1 MEIRANV
8 VKCWEEEHIERVIS
22 SSIRV
27 KDGVNKGCASEQS
40 SVWSV
45 TIATSV
51 LVGWNKYSFIKQQF
65 DSFCVQHIQILFN
78 SGNLTN
84 FC

>member
-1 MEIRANV
+1 MMEIRANV

-51 LVGWNKYSFIKQQF
+51 LVG
-65 DSFCVQHIQILFN
+65 
-78 SGNLTN
+78 
-84 FC
+84 